1 MAIHALRPRS
11 AGGVD
16 MKRIFGWVWPFLS
29 LAGLLAALLQTEP
42 VHAANPNEKEIKPA
56 TNQGDFDEIYD
67 RKTGEPKVGSKLWVL
82 DFKFKP
88 LRSIKVDI
96 PGRGE
101 RVCWYLWYQVT
112 NKTLQ
117 PHTFVPDFEMV
128 CHDTKEVYRDQILPK
143 VQDAIIAIEDPTGAL
158 GIKNSVTISAEP
170 IPQARPGAAPKPV
183 TGVAIWVD
191 PNEPGPRDDDKTRKE
206 KEKKPKLTDS
216 NNFSIFI
223 AGLSNG
229 WTDTDGT
236 GDDPNKDRIIRRK
249 TLQLNFQRFGDGALR
264 RDQDIRYISH
274 EWRYR
279 ASGLTIPKDDKTE
292 PKPR

>member
-1 MAIHALRPRS
+1 
-11 AGGVD
+11 
-16 MKRIFGWVWPFLS
+16 MKRATLWLWPILGVAG
-29 LAGLLAALLQTEP
+29 LIAGLLQSEPARAAQ
-42 VHAANPNEKEIKPA
+42 NPNEKEVQPA
-56 TNQGDFDEIYD
+56 PNTQDFDDIYD
-67 RKTGEPKVGSKLWVL
+67 KKTGEPKVGSKLWVL

-117 PHTFVPDFEMV
+117 PHPFVPDFEMV

-143 VQDAIIAIEDPTGAL
+143 VQDAIIAVEDPTNINK
-158 GIKNSVTISAEP
+158 IKNSVTITAEP
-170 IPQARPGAAPKPV
+170 IPQARQGAAPRPV

-191 PNEPGPRDDDKTRKE
+191 PNEPSAKDDEATRKA

-229 WTDTDGT
+229 WTDTDGA
-236 GDDPNKDRIIRRK
+236 GEDPNKDRIVRRK
-249 TLQLNFQRFGDGALR
+249 TLQLNFRRFGDGALR
-264 RDQDIRYISH
+264 RDEDIRYISH
-274 EWRYR
+274 EWVYR
-279 ASGLTIPKDDKTE
+279 ASGLTIPKDETQTD
-292 PKPR
+292 PKAPSAPPGGSMK